1 MSPGYICRK
10 DFGVTELRWQITHFD
25 GLDAAQLY
33 AALRL
38 RLEVFAIEQNSL
50 YQDLDNLD
58 QQATHMLA
66 WDNGQLLAYLRCLP
80 PGASYRES
88 AIGRIL
94 VAAPAR
100 GRQLGRELVRRGI
113 RYNLDQW
120 PNRGIRINA
129 QSYLRV
135 FYEELG
141 FVADGDDY
149 NLDGIPHL
157 QMLYSG

>member
-1 MSPGYICRK
+1 
-10 DFGVTELRWQITHFD
+10 VTGLRWQITDFN
-25 GLDAAQLY
+25 GLGPAQLY

-50 YQDLDNLD
+50 YQDMDNLD
-58 QQATHMLA
+58 QAAIHMLG
-66 WDNGQLLAYLRCLP
+66 WENEQLLAYQRCLP
-80 PGASYRES
+80 PGASYSES
-88 AIGRIL
+88 AIGRIV
-94 VAAPAR
+94 VAARAR

-113 RYNLDQW
+113 RFNLEQW

-129 QSYLRV
+129 QSYLRG

-149 NLDGIPHL
+149 NLDGIPHI
-157 QMLYSG
+157 QMVYAGSG

>member
-1 MSPGYICRK
+1 M
-10 DFGVTELRWQITHFD
+10 TELRWQITHFN
-25 GLDAAQLY
+25 GLDPAQLY

-88 AIGRIL
+88 AIGRIV

-100 GRQLGRELVRRGI
+100 GRQLGRELVPRGI

>member
-1 MSPGYICRK
+1 M
-10 DFGVTELRWQITHFD
+10 TELRWQITHFN
-25 GLDAAQLY
+25 GLDPAQLY

-88 AIGRIL
+88 AIGRIV

>member
-1 MSPGYICRK
+1 M
-10 DFGVTELRWQITHFD
+10 TELRWQITAFD
-25 GLDAAQLY
+25 GLDTAQLY

-58 QQATHMLA
+58 QQAIHMLA
-66 WDNGQLLAYLRCLP
+66 WEQGQLLAYQRCLP
-80 PGASYRES
+80 PGASYTES
-88 AIGRIL
+88 AIGRIV

-113 RYNLDQW
+113 RYNLEQW
-120 PNRGIRINA
+120 PHQGIRINA
-129 QSYLRV
+129 QSYLRR

-149 NLDGIPHL
+149 NLDGIPHI

>member
-1 MSPGYICRK
+1 M
-10 DFGVTELRWQITHFD
+10 TELRWQITEFD
-25 GLDAAQLY
+25 GLETAQLY

-58 QQATHMLA
+58 QQAIHMLA
-66 WDNGQLLAYLRCLP
+66 WEQGQLLAYQRCLP
-80 PGASYRES
+80 PGASYTES
-88 AIGRIL
+88 AIGRIV

-113 RYNLDQW
+113 RHNLEQW
-120 PNRGIRINA
+120 PNQGIRINA
-129 QSYLRV
+129 QSYLRR

-149 NLDGIPHL
+149 NLDGIPHI